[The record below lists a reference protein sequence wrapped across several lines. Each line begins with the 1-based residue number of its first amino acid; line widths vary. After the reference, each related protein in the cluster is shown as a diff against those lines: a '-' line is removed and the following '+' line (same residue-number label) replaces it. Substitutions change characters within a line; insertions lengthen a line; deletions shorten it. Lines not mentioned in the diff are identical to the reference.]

1 MKKITVLVGLY
12 KADKFLE
19 AKIENLRRQ
28 SAFDEMDV
36 VLLNCQNLENEAE
49 IYADF
54 LKENEN
60 VSEILYEDHVGL
72 YSTWNNGISQCNTEY
87 VVNANVDDMWHP
99 DYIKKMTN
107 VLSLNKSYATAYSYV
122 LQSGIPN
129 QFDHETW
136 QYKGGLSRQPFPGGT
151 MGPCPVWRRSLHD
164 KYGMFEDFQ
173 IISDAMMW
181 QKWRRGG
188 EKFLQVKEELVL
200 YFNNPQSLERRHCPH
215 SNLPLKKVEL
225 RKIGADRV

>member
-12 KADKFLE
+12 EAGRFLE

-28 SAFDEMDV
+28 SMFDDMSI
-36 VLLNCQNLENEAE
+36 VLLNCQNLDKESD

-54 LKENEN
+54 LHENDN
-60 VSEILYEDHVGL
+60 VSEIRYHEHVGL
-72 YSTWNNGISQCNTEY
+72 YTTWNHGIEASNTDY
-87 VVNANVDDMWHP
+87 ITNANVDDMWSP
-99 DYIKKMTN
+99 DYLEIMTKA
-107 VLSLNKSYATAYSYV
+107 LDADRSYAAAYSYV

-129 QFDHETW
+129 QFDYEKW
-136 QYKGGLSRQPFPGGT
+136 EYKGSLSRQPFPGGT

-164 KYGMFEDFQ
+164 KYGLFEDFQ
-173 IISDAMMW
+173 IISDGMMW

-200 YFNNPQSLERRHCPH
+200 YFNNPKSLERRYCPH

-225 RKIGADRV
+225 RKIGADCA